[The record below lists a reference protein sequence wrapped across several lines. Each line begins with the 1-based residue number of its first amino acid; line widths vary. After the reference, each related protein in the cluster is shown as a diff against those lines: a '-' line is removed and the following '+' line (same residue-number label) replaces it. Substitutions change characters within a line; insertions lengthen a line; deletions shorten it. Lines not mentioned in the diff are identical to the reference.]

1 MDKLNNSISWLYRIF
16 RRIPPKSSSVVAI
29 PKDSA
34 SPVQVN
40 SKEANTSIEWYREV
54 VGGLWDEIGQL
65 QFNFLVSQGLKPTD
79 YLLDVGCGSLRG
91 GVHFIRYLDKGHYF
105 GIDKDPRIL
114 EAGKNIELVRY
125 KLMGKAPN
133 LVQMEDFNFAS
144 LGVEFNYA
152 IAQSVFTHLPLN
164 NIIRCIINAEK
175 VLVPGG
181 KFFATFFE
189 NPNGKFNL
197 KPVYQPKAGGSTF
210 FDKDVFHYDFHTFE
224 FICEGTRLEVEYIGD
239 WNHPR
244 GQKMML
250 FTKI

>member
-1 MDKLNNSISWLYRIF
+1 MEKLNNSISWLYRIF
-16 RRIPPKSSSVVAI
+16 RQIAPKSSSMAVPQDPGSLA
-29 PKDSA
+29 
-34 SPVQVN
+34 QVN
-40 SKEANTSIEWYREV
+40 PKEGRASVEWHREA

-105 GIDKDPRIL
+105 GIDKDPKLL

-125 KLMGKAPN
+125 KLADKAPN

-144 LGVEFNYA
+144 LGVEFHYA

-164 NIIRCIINAEK
+164 SIIRCIMNVEK
-175 VLVPGG
+175 VLLPGG
-181 KFFATFFE
+181 KIFATFFE
-189 NPNGKFNL
+189 NPDGKFNL
-197 KPVYQPKAGGSTF
+197 EPIYQSKVGGYTF
-210 FDKDVFHYDFHTFE
+210 FDKDIFHYDFHTFE
-224 FICEGTRLEVEYIGD
+224 FICEGTRLEVEYIGE

-244 GQKMML
+244 GQKIMV
-250 FTKI
+250 FTKT